1 MSNDKFAVLREK
13 QEEIKKLKKEM
24 LDASNKI
31 FTDLTKTI
39 FEDHPKVKSFGW
51 NQFTPYFNDG
61 DTCYFCVNTDY
72 IQINGE
78 SVDES
83 DWINETKITN
93 WGTFNREKRE
103 YEGRTEETKITNYGT
118 WNREKREY
126 EGRTEVPNLDYDPEL
141 AAASNEIREFLR
153 NFDDD
158 FFLSQFGDHAEITIT
173 ADGVNVDEYEHD

>member
-51 NQFTPYFNDG
+51 NQYTPYFNDG
-61 DTCYFCVNTDY
+61 ETCEFSANIDY

-78 SVDES
+78 PVDES
-83 DWINETKITN
+83 DWIN
-93 WGTFNREKRE
+93 
-103 YEGRTEETKITNYGT
+103 ETKITNYGT

-141 AAASNEIREFLR
+141 AAASDEIREFLS
-153 NFDDD
+153 NFDED
-158 FFLSQFGDHAEITIT
+158 FFMSQFGDHAEVTIT
-173 ADGVNVDEYEHD
+173 AEGVSIDEYEHD

>member
-1 MSNDKFAVLREK
+1 MNNDKFAVLREK

-24 LDASNKI
+24 LEASNKI

-39 FEDHPKVKSFGW
+39 FEDHPKVESFGW

-61 DTCYFCVNTDY
+61 DTCYFSVNTDY

-83 DWINETKITN
+83 DWIN
-93 WGTFNREKRE
+93 
-103 YEGRTEETKITNYGT
+103 ETKITNYGT

-141 AAASNEIREFLR
+141 AKATDEIREFLR
-153 NFDDD
+153 NFDND

-173 ADGVNVDEYEHD
+173 AEGVSVDEYEHD